1 MGAERGRRSLARRPS
16 AALRRPLFHGQRERV
31 GAGRPALRLL
41 RARTVRPRAGRRR
54 PGLLVRQLPR
64 RGGTYRVQMDVRFSS
79 FIITRARSSG
89 KSITDTETHNNNN
102 NNNNN
107 MTIQHFDFSFFSF

>member
-1 MGAERGRRSLARRPS
+1 MGAERGRRPLARRPS

-89 KSITDTETHNNNN
+89 KSITDTETHYNN